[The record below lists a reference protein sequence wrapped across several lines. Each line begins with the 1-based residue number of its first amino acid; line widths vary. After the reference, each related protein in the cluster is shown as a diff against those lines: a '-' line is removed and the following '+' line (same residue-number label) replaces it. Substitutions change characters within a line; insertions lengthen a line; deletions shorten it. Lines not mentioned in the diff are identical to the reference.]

1 MKTFL
6 LVIVLTLSEGVEQH
20 VAIIMPDEATCEAL
34 RDAYVY
40 AVDIRKKSPPV
51 EGDGFEDPFWKYQP
65 DIRTP
70 INVDEVRCEQ
80 GTDDV
85 ESQS

>member
-20 VAIIMPDEATCEAL
+20 VAIIMPDEETCEAL
-34 RDAYVY
+34 REAYVY
-40 AVDIRKKSPPV
+40 AVDIRKGFPPV
-51 EGDGFEDPFWKYQP
+51 DEDGFEDPFWKFQP
-65 DIRTP
+65 YIRTP

-80 GTDDV
+80 G
-85 ESQS
+85 EEKQ